1 MDRKWLLKRFVIE
14 NSSIL
19 LSASYNKNAI
29 RNIKRKYFIDRY
41 SNKIGVPKNK
51 EIAEALVEGF
61 IAIRKIINIEE
72 LTTFVH
78 EYPFLRKH
86 IYDIN
91 KFEHIFTEVKP
102 PVTIDDIK
110 KLKTQS
116 SYELERGKI
125 KKEVIAEA
133 TEEIQEAIEK
143 KTEEYLSVPSILDQE
158 EIEEPSVTS
167 IPKFQSQ
174 KEWWERL
181 NLMANPFPRQEGLS
195 QIPTDMYEAV
205 VVKTQIYKTYTNR
218 AQQNI
223 EDLLYKGKLL
233 IGDTG
238 YGKTTLFDYLSYV
251 LIENKLKIFRI
262 TLQPRGDVVTY
273 NVQFENEL
281 YNEVKSFYKERF
293 KYDYA
298 GDPSINTIIE
308 MLNILNNNENWCF
321 ILVLD
326 DLHKI
331 IGGEGVVLKF
341 LGSLQISKDKMIRKG
356 AKIGFLVAGLPDW
369 QNYFRTDGAFRGFF
383 DTPPDFMPEVTPE
396 IAYEVIKKRILAYAK
411 NTEINNFVDLDFIKQ
426 IHRKTI
432 NEGRYLGFRTFM
444 SNVEIE
450 LRKGNFSIFE
460 SNPIEVE
467 PDKLNIIQ
475 EIIEKESVLKASFNK
490 YIYGSK
496 IQTEENRDFGLKVL
510 IKIFLEKGINESDE
524 FFLSHD
530 YYFQKLARSNLINK
544 VKIEQD
550 KIKWIVNPLLVK
562 VNDEIL
568 SRYNLS
574 LEDYLRPLYI
584 KPFKKK
590 ELLPV
595 KHERDLFDVFI
606 DENTS
611 ALSDYIELLRAS
623 VSPYR
628 KAISLNLI
636 KIKEEDVI
644 QLVENWKIS
653 LAQIS
658 SCVFNFENL
667 LPVKSLSPSE
677 ILTRW
682 SDYWTY
688 PDALKRFIDE
698 LASFNNRRDQI
709 PLLRRF
715 FIEAFN
721 EIFNLFKNDF
731 VINKQIYF
739 PLESLKQ
746 DEIHLLYSCRNLY
759 SQPYKM
765 SNYFDLLKLMN
776 NHIEKKIRIFLRNF
790 MNLLYGDSKNMLK
803 QIKDDS
809 IRKYI
814 ETDPRI
820 YEGISFNEFENLN
833 RGQYKKLFMEC
844 PNLKKAI
851 FEHVL
856 GSTYKNDFKAFFEAF
871 CDYNIITAHLKMDS
885 LQPQDQS
892 RIHDYIIH
900 STEFIKKINNAYL
913 NIFDQYFYIGDE
925 TSTEIKIY
933 FSLRGI
939 KAKEISKEEF
949 KLEGKILKDITDIK
963 PVRINQS
970 EIDRVVTILRNIK
983 NGDIYHLDL
992 ENYFLIERLFTIE
1005 YRCFISVLAYLKWNG
1020 RISIDN
1026 KFGTWITIRL

>member
-1 MDRKWLLKRFVIE
+1 
-14 NSSIL
+14 L
-19 LSASYNKNAI
+19 LSASYNKDAI
-29 RNIKRKYFIDRY
+29 KDIKRKYFIDRY
-41 SNKIGVPKNK
+41 TNKFGVPKNN

-61 IAIRKIINIEE
+61 IKIRKITNMGEIA
-72 LTTFVH
+72 TFVH
-78 EYPFLRKH
+78 EYPFLRNN

-91 KFEHIFTEVKP
+91 KFEHAFTEIKP
-102 PVTIDDIK
+102 PVTKDDIK

-116 SYELERGKI
+116 SYDLEKDKI
-125 KKEVIAEA
+125 KEEVIAEA

-143 KTEEYLSVPSILDQE
+143 KTEEYLSVPSILDAE

-167 IPKFQSQ
+167 TPQLQSQ
-174 KEWWERL
+174 QEWWEQL
-181 NLMANPFPRQEGLS
+181 NLKANPFPRQEGLS
-195 QIPTDMYEAV
+195 QIPTDMYETV
-205 VVKTQIYKTYTNR
+205 VVKTQIFKTYTNR
-218 AQQNI
+218 AKHNI
-223 EDLLYKGKLL
+223 EDLFYKGKLL
-233 IGDTG
+233 IGDAG
-238 YGKTTLFDYLSYV
+238 SGKTTLFDYLSYV
-251 LIENKLKIFRI
+251 LIENKIKIFRI
-262 TLQPRGDVVTY
+262 TLQPRGDVVTF

-308 MLNILNNNENWCF
+308 MLNILNNTENWYF
-321 ILVLD
+321 IFVLD

-331 IGGEGVVLKF
+331 IGGEGVVIKF

-369 QNYFRTDGAFRGFF
+369 QNYFRTDGAFKGFF
-383 DTPPDFMPEVTPE
+383 DTHPDFMPEVTPE
-396 IAYEVIKKRILAYAK
+396 LAYEVIKRRILAYAK

-450 LRKGNFSIFE
+450 LSKGNFSIFE
-460 SNPIEVE
+460 SNPIEIE
-467 PDKLNIIQ
+467 PDKLNKIK
-475 EIIEKESVLKASFNK
+475 EIIEKESVLKGSFNK

-524 FFLSHD
+524 FFLLHN

-550 KIKWIVNPLLVK
+550 KIKWIVNPLLFK
-562 VNDEIL
+562 LNNEIL

-595 KHERDLFDVFI
+595 RSERDLFDIFL
-606 DENTS
+606 DENIS

-623 VSPYR
+623 LSPYR
-628 KAISLNLI
+628 KAISLDLI
-636 KIKEEDVI
+636 KIKDEEVI
-644 QLVENWKIS
+644 QIVEEWKIS

-667 LPVKSLSPSE
+667 LPVKSIPPSE
-677 ILTRW
+677 ILKMW
-682 SDYWTY
+682 GDYWTY
-688 PDALKRFIDE
+688 PDTLKRFNDE
-698 LASFNNRRDQI
+698 IAYFSNRRDQI
-709 PLLRRF
+709 PLLKRY

-721 EIFNLFKNDF
+721 EIFNLFKGDF
-731 VINKQIYF
+731 VINKQIYIT
-739 PLESLKQ
+739 LESLKY
-746 DEIHLLYSCRNLY
+746 DEIDLLYKCRNLY
-759 SQPYKM
+759 SMPYKK
-765 SNYFDLLKLMN
+765 SNYFDLLELIN
-776 NHIEKKIRIFLRNF
+776 IYIEKKIRKFLRNF
-790 MNLLYGDSKNMLK
+790 MNLLYGDRKNVLE
-803 QIKDDS
+803 QIKDDN

-814 ETDPRI
+814 EKDPRI
-820 YEGISFNEFENLN
+820 YEGFSFNEFENLN
-833 RGQYKKLFMEC
+833 RGQYKKIFMEC

-856 GSTYKNDFKAFFEAF
+856 GSTYQNDFRPFFEAF

-885 LQPQDQS
+885 IQPQDQS
-892 RIHDYIIH
+892 RIHDYVIH
-900 STEFIKKINNAYL
+900 STDFIKRINNAYL
-913 NIFDQYFYIGDE
+913 NILDQYFYIGDE
-925 TSTEIKIY
+925 TSTETKIY
-933 FSLRGI
+933 FSLRGT
-939 KAKEISKEEF
+939 KGEEISKKEI
-949 KLEGKILKDITDIK
+949 KLEGKMLTDITDIK
-963 PVRINQS
+963 PVIINQS
-970 EIDRVVTILRNIK
+970 KIDRVVTILRNIK
-983 NGDIYHLDL
+983 NGDTYHLDL
-992 ENYFLIERLFTIE
+992 ENYLLIERLFTIE
-1005 YRCFISVLAYLKWNG
+1005 YRCFISALAYLLYKG
-1020 RISIDN
+1020 KIGIDN
-1026 KFGTWITIRL
+1026 KFGSWITIRLL